1 MAKKKGN
8 QTPGGEGQ
16 NATLDNASQ
25 THPQTS
31 NTMDTNGGSQK
42 KKPKTSKEGSSS
54 SSSSFQTLNI
64 CRNKHWRYISSF
76 HGPWLQMPIEILE
89 TIANIN
95 YNTPRP
101 CPIDPA
107 VLYDLL
113 KIRRLVDEATNLA
126 VRAAS
131 DIASPVLTNVH
142 GGLPGA
148 SSMSVL
154 GMTGPGHGT
163 RLSRERKFR
172 MREQASQKLS
182 RAYHLDEIACSVA
195 TMQGASPID
204 EIGAL
209 VLLRNPQ
216 DQDAKYVHFFHE
228 KIPSRQLAES
238 TSLQPLTDIIS
249 ERPNEGE
256 ALRTRAIVKT
266 FKEDF
271 EGAAHDLTVALTV
284 CRIHQQP
291 NRLSGN
297 ELESQYAHRGRRWR
311 QDITPSEKD
320 QPSSLESQLLF
331 LRGAAYLSL
340 ACQYVEGGIP
350 TSQSQSG
357 HADSH
362 SPDEAFDPEVS
373 SRKSP
378 EIEEKSLREQA
389 EARKLVKKYAKWAL
403 RDLLTFM
410 SHFEY
415 APNLP
420 SSIAKDF
427 NDRVNSSAKGT
438 RHPRPSEAT
447 YSLEPHTTYAISELF
462 AAVPPSDLPPY
473 PNQEVKNSNGK
484 TQPSDMPQT
493 CEWSTYHPLM
503 ADALHS
509 LLLCHCLTQTSAKEL
524 QRHTYMAA
532 RLIRLA
538 DGYPVFQPSRSAA
551 RSDWVEILRRADDNW
566 LQLSASWETLCIPAP
581 LPFLYDTLPQ
591 DVSKMHI
598 GASRKEAAAAAASL
612 INGGSDNAR
621 PAVLSPADKRRQR
634 KREHDQRVYEALN
647 DERVCDDATFRASIE
662 AREKRD
668 EKERAATAAAANGSS
683 SNATSTNNSGLKGWS
698 DDDSKDY
705 PLCSVR
711 ASLIAQWVQKAPIV
725 TGTTRR
731 KKRTKKTVSR
741 AASLAG
747 LPEKRNLEDGK

>member
-209 VLLRNPQ
+209 VLL
-216 DQDAKYVHFFHE
+216 
-228 KIPSRQLAES
+228 
-238 TSLQPLTDIIS
+238 PLTDIIS

-389 EARKLVKKYAKWAL
+389 EARKL
-403 RDLLTFM
+403 
-410 SHFEY
+410 Y

-551 RSDWVEILRRADDNW
+551 RSDW
-566 LQLSASWETLCIPAP
+566 
-581 LPFLYDTLPQ
+581 

>member
-1 MAKKKGN
+1 
-8 QTPGGEGQ
+8 
-16 NATLDNASQ
+16 
-25 THPQTS
+25 
-31 NTMDTNGGSQK
+31 
-42 KKPKTSKEGSSS
+42 
-54 SSSSFQTLNI
+54 
-64 CRNKHWRYISSF
+64 
-76 HGPWLQMPIEILE
+76 MPIEILE

-148 SSMSVL
+148 SPMSVL

-209 VLLRNPQ
+209 VLLRNTQ
-216 DQDAKYVHFFHE
+216 DPDAKYVHFFHE

-271 EGAAHDLTVALTV
+271 EGAAHDLTAALAV

-291 NRLSGN
+291 HRLSGD
-297 ELESQYAHRGRRWR
+297 ELESQYSHRGRRWR
-311 QDITPSEKD
+311 QDIVPSEKE

-331 LRGAAYLSL
+331 LRGAAYLSV
-340 ACQYVEGGIP
+340 ACQHIVDGIP

-362 SPDEAFDPEVS
+362 SPGEAFDTEVS
-373 SRKSP
+373 GRKSP
-378 EIEEKSLREQA
+378 EIEEKSLREQT
-389 EARKLVKKYAKWAL
+389 EARKLVKKYAKLAI
-403 RDLLTFM
+403 RDLLAFM
-410 SHFEY
+410 SHFDY
-415 APNLP
+415 SPNLP

-427 NDRVNSSAKGT
+427 NDRVNSSARGT
-438 RHPRPSEAT
+438 RNPRPSEAT

-473 PNQEVKNSNGK
+473 PSQELTNSNGK
-484 TQPSDMPQT
+484 TPLFDVPQT

-509 LLLCHCLTQTSAKEL
+509 LLLCHCLAQTSTKEL
-524 QRHTYMAA
+524 ERHTYMAA
-532 RLIRLA
+532 RLIRIA

-591 DVSKMHI
+591 NVSKMHI
-598 GASRKEAAAAAASL
+598 GTTRKEAAAAAAAAASL

-621 PAVLSPADKRRQR
+621 PAVPSPADKERQL
-634 KREHDQRVYEALN
+634 KLEHNRRVYEALN
-647 DERVCDDATFRASIE
+647 DERVCDDVTFRASLM

-668 EKERAATAAAANGSS
+668 ERERAATGAAANGSS

-698 DDDSKDY
+698 DEDSNDY

-711 ASLIAQWVQKAPIV
+711 ASLIGQWVQKVPRV

-731 KKRTKKTVSR
+731 KKRTKKPVSR
-741 AASLAG
+741 ASEAG
-747 LPEKRNLEDGK
+747 PPEKRNLEDDKRSMLL